1 MEDMTMNLLE
11 AAKRVDRS
19 EWNKSCADFD
29 ELCTELNYQASQ
41 YNWDGFQAE
50 VTEFWL
56 HKRLVSFDT
65 DVGVSVGVIGGE
77 VVYIRTVTGR
87 RSPVQYA
94 FVSEVTA
101 ERVLQAIK
109 RHCTDR
115 LPVTLLNHAMDIDD
129 FYSASH
135 GEEIQVEKGFHNG
148 VPVTHNLKAGWQSL
162 NGRDIFVLID
172 ETQEKITIP
181 CTEFMMPLHLAPT
194 EPL

>member
-1 MEDMTMNLLE
+1 MDDLNMNLLE

-41 YNWDGFQAE
+41 YNWEGFQAE

-65 DVGVSVGVIGGE
+65 EVGVSAGFIGDE

-87 RSPVQYA
+87 KSPIQYA
-94 FVSEVTA
+94 FVSEATVDL
-101 ERVLQAIK
+101 VLQALK
-109 RHCTDR
+109 RHCTDISAA
-115 LPVTLLNHAMDIDD
+115 TLLDHAMEIDP
-129 FYSASH
+129 FYSVSH
-135 GEEIQVEKGFHNG
+135 GEQIQVERGIYKG
-148 VPVTHNLKAGWQSL
+148 VPVSFNLKAGWYTL
-162 NGRDIFVLID
+162 DGRDIFVLID

-181 CTEFMMPLHLAPT
+181 CNEFMMPLHVAPT
-194 EPL
+194 ES

>member
-1 MEDMTMNLLE
+1 MNLLE

-41 YNWDGFQAE
+41 YSWEGFQAE

-56 HKRLVSFDT
+56 HKRLVSHDT
-65 DVGVSVGVIGGE
+65 EVGVSVGFIGGE

-87 RSPVQYA
+87 KSPVQYA
-94 FVSEVTA
+94 FISEVTA
-101 ERVLQAIK
+101 ELVLQAIK
-109 RHCTDR
+109 RHCTDI
-115 LPVTLLNHAMDIDD
+115 LPVTLLNHAMDIDA

-135 GEEIQVEKGFHNG
+135 GEQIQAEKGLYKG
-148 VPVTHNLKAGWQSL
+148 VPVSFNLKAGWYTL
-162 NGRDIFVLID
+162 DGRDIFVLID

-194 EPL
+194 EP